1 MENVNSSNADH
12 PPRQST
18 LREYFESFVVTIV
31 LALFGTTFVVQAFK
45 IPTPSME
52 DNLLV
57 GDHLLV
63 NKFVYGKPGEWL
75 KPLLPFQQV
84 KHGDVIVFR
93 YPEDPSKHYV
103 KRAIGLP
110 GDRIR
115 MENQR
120 LYRNG
125 KHVAEAYVFHKRPGR
140 SDVEIRDT
148 FPLSED
154 QINRFAD
161 YNQARDI
168 HLAYRY
174 FKEFT
179 DGQDVVVPPGRYFA
193 MGDNR
198 DNSADSRYWGFVPRK
213 NIVGRAFIIYWSFE
227 TGPRQHLH
235 DSLSDRTG
243 RFADVLLNFF
253 RKTRWDRTF
262 KLVG

>member
-1 MENVNSSNADH
+1 MTTVNLNKADQ
-12 PPRQST
+12 PVKQST
-18 LREYFESFVVTIV
+18 LREYFESFVVTII

-63 NKFVYGKPGEWL
+63 NKFVYGNPGRWL

-84 KHGDVIVFR
+84 KHGDIIVFR
-93 YPEDPSKHYV
+93 YPEDPAKHYV

-115 MENQR
+115 LKNQQ

-125 KHVAEAYVFHKRPGR
+125 ELVPESYVFHKRPGR
-140 SDVEIRDT
+140 KDLEVRDNL
-148 FPLSED
+148 PLNEAQMSH
-154 QINRFAD
+154 FAD
-161 YNQARDI
+161 YNRNRDI

-179 DGQDVVVPPGRYFA
+179 DDKDIVVPPGRYFA

-213 NIVGRAFIIYWSFE
+213 NIVGRVFIIYWSYE
-227 TGPRQHLH
+227 TDPREHLH
-235 DSLSDRTG
+235 NSLTDRTG
-243 RFADVLLNFF
+243 QFADVLLNFF
-253 RKTRWDRTF
+253 RKTRWSRTF